1 MPKAV
6 VGLGNPGSRYA
17 RTRHNAGF
25 MVVDRLARAHGVALA
40 DGRHQSLWA
49 ELRLGDDNVVLVQ
62 PQTFMNRSG
71 LAVAGFAAELGLAAA
86 DVLVVHD
93 ELDLPLARTKL
104 KRGGGTAG
112 HRGLESIVEHLGTRE
127 FPRLRVGIGRPAGER
142 EVVDFV
148 LEPFAEAEGG
158 GARVGARRRGDRGR
172 GLVPARNR
180 RCHGAGERGARRAG
194 GPAGDL
200 IRRSL
205 AHGLSGTDLVVT
217 EVSFW
222 EVACVPTRL

>member
-40 DGRHQSLWA
+40 DGRHQALWA
-49 ELRLGDDNVVLVQ
+49 EFRLGDDTVVLVQ

-148 LEPFAEAEGG
+148 LEPFAEAEGEALESAL
-158 GARVGARRRGDRGR
+158 GAAATGVEAWCLLGIDAAMGRVNAAP
-172 GLVPARNR
+172 VAPADP
-180 RCHGAGERGARRAG
+180 
-194 GPAGDL
+194 PA
-200 IRRSL
+200 
-205 AHGLSGTDLVVT
+205 T
-217 EVSFW
+217 
-222 EVACVPTRL
+222 

>member
-6 VGLGNPGSRYA
+6 VGLGNPGARYA

-25 MVVDRLARAHGVALA
+25 MVVDRLARMQGVALA
-40 DGRHQSLWA
+40 DGRHGALWA
-49 ELRLGDDNVVLVQ
+49 EIRLGDDSVVLVE

-71 LAVAGFAAELGLAAA
+71 LAVAGFATEFGLAAA

-93 ELDLPLARTKL
+93 ELDLPLGRPKL

-127 FPRLRVGIGRPAGER
+127 FPRLRVGIGRPTVDR

-148 LEPFAEAEGG
+148 LEPFAEVERDALESALEAAAAGVEAWCLLG
-158 GARVGARRRGDRGR
+158 IDAAMGRVNAPP
-172 GLVPARNR
+172 VA
-180 RCHGAGERGARRAG
+180 
-194 GPAGDL
+194 PAGPPA
-200 IRRSL
+200 S
-205 AHGLSGTDLVVT
+205 
-217 EVSFW
+217 
-222 EVACVPTRL
+222 